1 MVMSSK
7 YLVLSKSIFSDICIL
22 LADNASPI
30 PASRNLDIT
39 GVWICL
45 FLQYWSTPAQSHPYD

>member
-1 MVMSSK
+1 MVISSK
-7 YLVLSKSIFSDICIL
+7 YLVLLELISSYMGIS

-30 PASRNLDIT
+30 AASTNLDIT